1 MLVLVLS
8 VSILIVFVV
17 TVFSLALIPI
27 CVHWYREK
35 DQHLLDLERGE
46 VTRSPQFEDQH
57 PHDLERVEE
66 ARRRQLAT
74 ISLLILHLTRV
85 QSDDERIATS
95 RNNGCVI
102 CLENF
107 QEGEDCQAI
116 SLCKHV
122 FHSGCLEEWLVQNQ
136 TCPLCRL
143 PVLLESFSGF
153 LLSYRFCLQFSFLD
167 VMITINYVLRAFNLY
182 YNCDTSIPNFYTL
195 PAA

>member
-1 MLVLVLS
+1 MLDLVLS
-8 VSILIVFVV
+8 VSILIVFVA

-85 QSDDERIATS
+85 QSDDERIVTS

-122 FHSGCLEEWLVQNQ
+122 FHSEMLAVSSISCSDMNDFDGITL
-136 TCPLCRL
+136 L
-143 PVLLESFSGF
+143 PFMIDLHCFFFRFALLLPFIILDF
-153 LLSYRFCLQFSFLD
+153 LLCFL
-167 VMITINYVLRAFNLY
+167 F
-182 YNCDTSIPNFYTL
+182 
-195 PAA
+195 

>member
-1 MLVLVLS
+1 MLDLVLS
-8 VSILIVFVV
+8 VSILIVFVA

-46 VTRSPQFEDQH
+46 VTRSPH
-57 PHDLERVEE
+57 
-66 ARRRQLAT
+66 
-74 ISLLILHLTRV
+74 
-85 QSDDERIATS
+85 DDERIVTS

-122 FHSGCLEEWLVQNQ
+122 FHSGCLKEWLVQNQ

-143 PVLLESFSGF
+143 PVLLEVFLYICRVRLIIQWVLFFSLVNQHESF
-153 LLSYRFCLQFSFLD
+153 
-167 VMITINYVLRAFNLY
+167 M
-182 YNCDTSIPNFYTL
+182 
-195 PAA
+195 

>member
-143 PVLLESFSGF
+143 PVLLEVFLYICRVRLIIQWVLFFSLVNQHESF
-153 LLSYRFCLQFSFLD
+153 
-167 VMITINYVLRAFNLY
+167 M
-182 YNCDTSIPNFYTL
+182 
-195 PAA
+195 

>member
-95 RNNGCVI
+95 RNNGMACS
-102 CLENF
+102 EP
-107 QEGEDCQAI
+107 D
-116 SLCKHV
+116 
-122 FHSGCLEEWLVQNQ
+122 
-136 TCPLCRL
+136 
-143 PVLLESFSGF
+143 
-153 LLSYRFCLQFSFLD
+153 LSTLS
-167 VMITINYVLRAFNLY
+167 TP
-182 YNCDTSIPNFYTL
+182 SI
-195 PAA
+195 A